1 MECRVFPLP
10 SLPHQHPLVAEERT
24 CPAGGEFSRPLYP
37 YAGRGRPQLEQ
48 HFHLFGIGGE
58 PQPPALSTE
67 ILACALAQVCAAR
80 VLPPLTDVESGAE
93 LLNYRVKLREVL
105 HEQLVLGIAQVLK
118 QSAPDLGW
126 VRVDEH
132 AYLSVIGAGVAACVS
147 IAPGAETLSLRW
159 GSALAAELRTARS
172 PRELPRSLSFLQ
184 AALHECIDALLKP
197 ARVSAL
203 YWLAG

>member
-1 MECRVFPLP
+1 MECCVFSLP
-10 SLPHQHPLVAEERT
+10 SLPHQHPLVADERA
-24 CPAGGEFSRPLYP
+24 CPVGGEFSRPLHP
-37 YAGRGRPQLEQ
+37 YAGRARPEPGP
-48 HFHLFGIGGE
+48 HFHPAGMGDE
-58 PQPPALSTE
+58 PQSPALSAE

-93 LLNYRVKLREVL
+93 LLDYQVKLREVL
-105 HEQLVLGIAQVLK
+105 HEQLVQGIAQVLK

-159 GSALAAELRTARS
+159 GSALAAELAAARDL
-172 PRELPRSLSFLQ
+172 RALPRSLAFLQ
-184 AALHECIDALLKP
+184 AALVERMDALLNP